1 EAASHII
8 FALDRSYSMS
18 HNDRKPLENI
28 RLGIRE
34 KIAQRHDN
42 RLGAVYSFMETRLTS
57 QRNLTKGAINKDTVS
72 LILFNSSTIVP
83 IENQP
88 LSDLDKFLDIMI
100 EHSPC
105 DGTNFELAIQKAG
118 FLIDKY
124 YDPTKTNIII
134 FLSDGEGGSPDAQ
147 LENICRVNQQRGSLL
162 YLYTIL
168 FGSDSNSQ
176 FVRFFDSDPSLV
188 KMANIAQKYLPANSS
203 PQSLKC
209 QYTKTIDEIAL
220 ANHFTIV
227 AESLR
232 RHKPSLMKKYF

>member
-1 EAASHII
+1 
-8 FALDRSYSMS
+8 MS

-42 RLGAVYSFMETRLTS
+42 RLGAVYSAVYSFMETRLTS

-147 LENICRVNQQRGSLL
+147 LENIL
-162 YLYTIL
+162 
-168 FGSDSNSQ
+168 
-176 FVRFFDSDPSLV
+176 